1 MASVWGELKRRNVVR
16 VAVAYVI
23 IAWLILQVGDTLA
36 PALRLTD
43 WVNTVLAF
51 FLILGFPMALFFA
64 WAFELTPDGIKKEKD
79 VDRSESVTHLTGR
92 KLDYLII
99 GVLMVALSYFAYDK
113 FVLSSARE
121 MAKEE
126 AATESEPQATAVAK
140 KLSIAVLPFAN
151 MSEDPNQEHFADGL
165 AEELLNSLAALGDLR
180 VVSRTS
186 SFAFKD
192 RNVSIAEIAAA
203 LEVDHILEGSVR
215 RAGNTIRITAQ
226 LIDTSSDSHL
236 WSNSYD
242 RELNLDNILD
252 IQGEIA
258 GKVVNALNLR
268 LLPQDST
275 MLTANG
281 PANLEALDLY
291 HDGMFY
297 LRKIET
303 GQTNFDKKA
312 FEPAVKNFK
321 ASIAADPDWVPPRA
335 ALGRT
340 YHFGHSILGDFDRAE
355 NMRIAKGHVT
365 DAIRLDDDY
374 GPAYG
379 SLGYI
384 LTMAGDFDGAMQA
397 LDRARSLN
405 VDISWGKAIL
415 MIGLGRYEVAIDEY
429 RNAVNHDPLST
440 IIRIQLVEAYQC
452 AGRYADVIEA
462 IEGDD
467 ELDASELLFRYA
479 RILQSEAYIRAGDVE
494 RGLQLAVS
502 VAEETGDDLAVAV
515 NFALAGREERARDIL
530 NSREV
535 AETRPLLLAA
545 TVAAALG
552 EEDRT
557 LTMLEQAADLASS
570 EAWPFIVLWQIQC
583 SPEIRNLSG
592 NPRYKALLDRLGLP
606 D

>member
-16 VAVAYVI
+16 VAIAYVI

-99 GVLMVALSYFAYDK
+99 GVLMVALGYFAYDK
-113 FVLSSARE
+113 FVLSSSIE
-121 MAKEE
+121 MANER
-126 AATESEPQATAVAK
+126 AATEEPPATVAPT

-165 AEELLNSLAALGDLR
+165 AEELLNSLARLGDLR
-180 VVSRTS
+180 VISRTS

-192 RNVSIAEIAAA
+192 RNVSMAEIAAA
-203 LEVDHILEGSVR
+203 LDVDHILEGSVR
-215 RAGNTIRITAQ
+215 RAGNTVRVTAQ

-236 WSNSYD
+236 WSNTYD

-252 IQGEIA
+252 IQEEIA
-258 GKVVNALNLR
+258 VKVVNALNLR
-268 LLPQDST
+268 LLPPESA
-275 MLTANG
+275 MLAADG
-281 PANLEALDLY
+281 PANLIALDLY

-303 GQTNFDKKA
+303 GQSASRAT
-312 FEPAVKNFK
+312 FETAIENFK
-321 ASIAADPDWVPPRA
+321 AAIAADPAWAPPHA

-340 YHFGHSILGDFDRAE
+340 YHFGHSMLDESDMAGT
-355 NMRIAKGHVT
+355 MRTSKGHVM
-365 DAIRLDDDY
+365 DAIRLDKDY
-374 GPAYG
+374 GPAYD
-379 SLGYI
+379 SLAYI
-384 LTMAGDFDGAMQA
+384 LALAGDYDGAMRA
-397 LDRARSLN
+397 LDRARALN
-405 VDISWGKAIL
+405 IDASWPYAIL
-415 MIGLGRYEVAIDEY
+415 MLGLGRYDAAIDEF

-440 IIRIQLVEAYQC
+440 IIRIQLAEAYLC
-452 AGRYADVIEA
+452 SGRYTDAIEA

-467 ELDASELLFRYA
+467 KLVASGSMSAYA
-479 RILQSEAYIRAGDVE
+479 RTLLAESYIRGGDE
-494 RGLQLAVS
+494 ETGLRLSVS
-502 VAEETGDDLAVAV
+502 VAEETGDELSVAIL
-515 NFALAGREERARDIL
+515 FALAGEIERARSIL
-530 NSREV
+530 NSRQMTG
-535 AETRPLLLAA
+535 TRPLLEAARVLA
-545 TVAAALG
+545 VLG
-552 EEDRT
+552 DEDRT
-557 LTMLEQAADLASS
+557 LTNLEQAVASASS
-570 EAWPFIVLWQIQC
+570 EAYPFIVLGYVHC
-583 SPEIRNLSG
+583 SPEIRRLAG
-592 NPRYKALLDRLGLP
+592 NPRYESLLDRLGLP